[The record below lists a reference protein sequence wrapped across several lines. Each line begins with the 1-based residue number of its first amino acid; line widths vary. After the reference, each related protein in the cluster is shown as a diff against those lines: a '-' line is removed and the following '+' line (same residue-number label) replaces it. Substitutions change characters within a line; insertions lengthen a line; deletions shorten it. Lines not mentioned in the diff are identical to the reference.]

1 MPCKE
6 RNRTDREFTTRVKM
20 TGDRDSGHIK
30 VADAQGIPG
39 KDEAENPGDPR

>member
-6 RNRTDREFTTRVKM
+6 ETEQTEFTTGVKM

-30 VADAQGIPG
+30 VADTQGIPG
-39 KDEAENPGDPR
+39 KDEAENPGDPH